1 MCMLVLQ
8 LAQQQANLEETNAKK
23 QSELIGAN
31 CLPPLLC
38 YVRLTRAL
46 AVWRPVGLCLCR
58 LCPIAKKRTSS
69 HVESRHLNPHNSEET
84 YSGLQKKRRIRPRAR
99 WSE

>member
-38 YVRLTRAL
+38 YGRLTRANDPWGC
-46 AVWRPVGLCLCR
+46 AFVDFVR
-58 LCPIAKKRTSS
+58 
-69 HVESRHLNPHNSEET
+69 
-84 YSGLQKKRRIRPRAR
+84 
-99 WSE
+99 

>member
-38 YVRLTRAL
+38 YVRLTRASTLGVVPLSTLSDSQKAYEL
-46 AVWRPVGLCLCR
+46 AR
-58 LCPIAKKRTSS
+58 
-69 HVESRHLNPHNSEET
+69 
-84 YSGLQKKRRIRPRAR
+84 
-99 WSE
+99 

>member
-46 AVWRPVGLCLCR
+46 WLFDDPWGCAFVDFVR
-58 LCPIAKKRTSS
+58 
-69 HVESRHLNPHNSEET
+69 
-84 YSGLQKKRRIRPRAR
+84 
-99 WSE
+99 

>member
-31 CLPPLLC
+31 CTPPLLC
-38 YVRLTRAL
+38 YVRLTLAL
-46 AVWRPVGLCLCR
+46 AV
-58 LCPIAKKRTSS
+58 
-69 HVESRHLNPHNSEET
+69 
-84 YSGLQKKRRIRPRAR
+84 
-99 WSE
+99 

>member
-38 YVRLTRAL
+38 YVRLTRA
-46 AVWRPVGLCLCR
+46 W
-58 LCPIAKKRTSS
+58 PIDPWGCAFVDFVR
-69 HVESRHLNPHNSEET
+69 
-84 YSGLQKKRRIRPRAR
+84 
-99 WSE
+99 

>member
-46 AVWRPVGLCLCR
+46 VGFFTTLGVVPLST
-58 LCPIAKKRTSS
+58 LSDS
-69 HVESRHLNPHNSEET
+69 
-84 YSGLQKKRRIRPRAR
+84 QKAYELAR
-99 WSE
+99 

>member
-31 CLPPLLC
+31 
-38 YVRLTRAL
+38 
-46 AVWRPVGLCLCR
+46 
-58 LCPIAKKRTSS
+58 
-69 HVESRHLNPHNSEET
+69 
-84 YSGLQKKRRIRPRAR
+84 
-99 WSE
+99 